1 MSHSPTLEEVRKW
14 PATCEVTKAAQALGI
29 SRAKLYAQIKSGDEP
44 VKVLRF
50 GRSVRVITADL
61 VRLLEAA

>member
-14 PATCEVTKAAQALGI
+14 PATCEVTKAAQALGV
-29 SRAKLYAQIKSGDEP
+29 SRAKLYGQIKSDTAP

-50 GRSVRVITADL
+50 GRSVRVVTASL
-61 VRLLEAA
+61 IRLLEAA